1 MNLIKKSQTD
11 EKFGNKLGFS
21 MEEFRRIYSSGNWTD
36 YAIDLCGFYQLL

>member
-36 YAIDLCGFYQLL
+36 YSIHLFNIYQLL